1 VLEVNGETIDKARAV
16 VGSVG
21 AVPTQSD
28 KANQLLAGSRTQVE
42 KQLADAGEALAQ
54 AADPVDDLEGSADY
68 KRHLIG
74 VFLRR
79 AFIKA
84 LS

>member
-1 VLEVNGETIDKARAV
+1 MSTLDLRQDVALLTAALMDIN
-16 VGSVG
+16 SVSG
-21 AVPTQSD
+21 
-28 KANQLLAGSRTQVE
+28 NE
-42 KQLADAGEALAQ
+42 KQLADAGEALAE

-79 AFIKA
+79 AFLKA
-84 LS
+84 FS